1 MTVLRLSRVLAL
13 AAIGLFPLGQAI
25 SASPT
30 APATPAAAPAYDFYL
45 CSTVARHYI
54 IGSKVVSAN
63 GLFREL
69 PDGSWQHFGQA
80 DTTLTGFSVDAEN
93 PNVVYASGLNGCW
106 RSLDGGK
113 SWQVNT
119 GWAITDGR
127 DVAADP
133 HAPGHVYFAYVD
145 GLAFSSDHGRT
156 WTKRETG
163 LPSQAN
169 YIASVEVDRTTAGR
183 VVIGGERG
191 IYLTTNAGRLWE
203 RVLATSGTVNDVQQ
217 SPHDPQEWLAATD
230 ADGAWSSR
238 DGGKTWTR
246 LAGVPHP
253 GPLYNLSF
261 DPTNPRRR
269 VIGGW
274 AHGALVTE
282 DGGATWEAR
291 NTGLPQPAL
300 VWRVGVHP
308 LTGRLY
314 ASVSGKTL
322 YRSDD
327 FGRTWNTDR
336 LEGARV
342 NAFITIPRRAPAPIR

>member
-1 MTVLRLSRVLAL
+1 MPLRSLPRVLAL
-13 AAIGLFPLGQAI
+13 ATVGVLSLGRSI
-25 SASPT
+25 SA
-30 APATPAAAPAYDFYL
+30 APAAAATATTASAYDFYL

-63 GLFREL
+63 GLFREQ

-80 DTTLTGFSVDAEN
+80 DTTLTGFAIAAED
-93 PNVVYASGLNGCW
+93 PNILYAAGLNGCW

-113 SWQVNT
+113 SWQINT

-145 GLAFSSDHGRT
+145 GLAFSADHGRT

-163 LPSQAN
+163 IPTQAN

-183 VVIGGERG
+183 VLIGGERG
-191 IYLTTNAGRLWE
+191 IYLTTNAGRLWQS
-203 RVLATSGTVNDVQQ
+203 VLTTAATVNDLQQ
-217 SPHDPQEWLAATD
+217 SPYDSQEWLAVTD

-238 DGGKTWTR
+238 DGGQTWTR
-246 LAGVPHP
+246 LTGVPHP

-261 DPTNPRRR
+261 DPTNPQRR

-274 AHGALVTE
+274 AHGVLVSE
-282 DGGATWEAR
+282 DGGATWTAR
-291 NTGLPQPAL
+291 NAGLPEHR
-300 VWRVGVHP
+300 VWRTAVDP
-308 LTGRLY
+308 DTGRLY
-314 ASVSGKTL
+314 AAVVYDSL
-322 YRSDD
+322 YVSDD
-327 FGRTWNTDR
+327 FGRTWQAAGLPNSRISGFTFVPK
-336 LEGARV
+336 AQ
-342 NAFITIPRRAPAPIR
+342 P